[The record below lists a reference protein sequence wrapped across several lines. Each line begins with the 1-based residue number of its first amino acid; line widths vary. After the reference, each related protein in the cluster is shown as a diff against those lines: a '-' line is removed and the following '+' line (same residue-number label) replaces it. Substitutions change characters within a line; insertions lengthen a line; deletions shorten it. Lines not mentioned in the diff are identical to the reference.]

1 MCRIEG
7 KKGYVRGIG
16 LENICNASN
25 EEAANESV
33 VPDVLPAFLLV
44 LLAGLDTEQPAGR
57 RIIVATV
64 VATAQSASGRE
75 SLNVLRPAQE
85 AARAEE
91 LRYWSSGH
99 LENEDREV
107 GEVGK
112 GGVERA
118 KYEQGQQLVAFPR

>member
-1 MCRIEG
+1 M
-7 KKGYVRGIG
+7 
-16 LENICNASN
+16 
-25 EEAANESV
+25 
-33 VPDVLPAFLLV
+33 
-44 LLAGLDTEQPAGR
+44 
-57 RIIVATV
+57 ATV
-64 VATAQSASGRE
+64 VTTTQSTSGRE

-99 LENEDREV
+99 VEKEDREL

-118 KYEQGQQLVAFPR
+118 KYEQGQQLVALPR